1 MQAFGCFFRKKI
13 ELFYYFI
20 HGDGFGCLHTED
32 ISGHKIEGLPFF
44 AKKHP
49 PLHICPARCGSKFG
63 GKIPNNR
70 QNEVAENSP

>member
-1 MQAFGCFFRKKI
+1 M
-13 ELFYYFI
+13 

-49 PLHICPARCGSKFG
+49 PLHICPARCGRKFEG
-63 GKIPNNR
+63 NPIYVSFFWPLPPVVFLGNVIKK
-70 QNEVAENSP
+70 

>member
-1 MQAFGCFFRKKI
+1 M
-13 ELFYYFI
+13 

-49 PLHICPARCGSKFG
+49 PLHICPARCDCKFEG
-63 GKIPNNR
+63 VTSFMGE
-70 QNEVAENSP
+70 EVEDTTKSAPKDASTRSVGTLHVA